1 MIERTNGKFLKK
13 PMGTSLHHA
22 CGPSEMSGNAEN
34 RAILVH
40 KEFVLPIFLRYVR
53 ETHEKRDAMIELR
66 DVSLIRND
74 TVILK
79 DISWKVGPDENW
91 VVFGRN
97 SSGKTMLLEIVTG
110 FSFPSSGEVIRF
122 GKAHG
127 EYDVR
132 EIRKRIGYVG
142 SSLKDRFS
150 GREKLL
156 DVVLSGFTASIGLYE
171 KPGAGQRSAALRM
184 ISDIGMESSENRRF
198 GTLSDG
204 EKQKVLILRA
214 LINQPDILI
223 LDEPA
228 AGLDISSREDLLF
241 SIKRLHARNK
251 SAIIYVTH
259 HTEEI
264 TSLFS
269 HVIILDRGRVFYA
282 GPLKNGLMQE
292 HIQRI
297 FSPNLEI
304 IEVKGRYFTVYK
316 NNDSELR
323 G

>member
-1 MIERTNGKFLKK
+1 
-13 PMGTSLHHA
+13 
-22 CGPSEMSGNAEN
+22 MSGDTEEKT
-34 RAILVH
+34 LPTH
-40 KEFVLPIFLRYVR
+40 KEVVLPTFLRYVR
-53 ETHEKRDAMIELR
+53 GTRGKRDAMLELR

-74 TVILK
+74 KIILK

-110 FSFPSSGEVIRF
+110 FTFPSSGEVIRF
-122 GKAHG
+122 GKTHG

-132 EIRKRIGYVG
+132 EIKKRIGYV
-142 SSLKDRFS
+142 SSPLKNRFRS
-150 GREKLL
+150 GEKLL
-156 DVVLSGFTASIGLYE
+156 DVVLSGFTASIGLYR
-171 KPGAGQRSAALRM
+171 KPRREQMRRALSM
-184 ISDIGMESSENRRF
+184 LSDIGMKSQQNRQF

-228 AGLDISSREDLLF
+228 AGLDISSREDLLRA
-241 SIKRLHARNK
+241 IEHLHERNK
-251 SAIIYVTH
+251 RTIIYVTH

-264 TSLFS
+264 TPLFS
-269 HVIILDRGRVFYA
+269 HVIILDCGRVFYA
-282 GPLKNGLMQE
+282 GPLKDGLKQE
-292 HIQRI
+292 HMQKL

-316 NNDSELR
+316 NNDADHR